1 MKIETRDFGIIDVE
15 EENIITFKQ
24 PVFGFEDYTQFVLVT
39 DSNMGNGICWLQSIE
54 QKGICFI
61 MLNPLEICPDYAPA
75 VMQDVLFTLQAVPK
89 DDLDCWVIAVIGD
102 TFRESTVNLKSPI
115 IINHKTNLGMQV
127 ILDQDYP
134 IRQPIFDSKGGIML
148 ILSRKKG
155 ESIIIG
161 EDIEIFVADVKGDKV
176 RLGISAPEDMKIS
189 RKELYLTVENN
200 KEASDKVDL
209 LKVFQLSRSLY
220 AQQGTDKA
228 KGKDEPDADTDNK

>member
-1 MKIETRDFGIIDVE
+1 M
-15 EENIITFKQ
+15 
-24 PVFGFEDYTQFVLVT
+24 T

-102 TFRESTVNLKSPI
+102 TFCESTVNLKSPI

-134 IRQPIFDSKGGIML
+134 IRQPIFDSKGGGV
-148 ILSRKKG
+148 SC
-155 ESIIIG
+155 
-161 EDIEIFVADVKGDKV
+161 
-176 RLGISAPEDMKIS
+176 
-189 RKELYLTVENN
+189 
-200 KEASDKVDL
+200 
-209 LKVFQLSRSLY
+209 
-220 AQQGTDKA
+220 
-228 KGKDEPDADTDNK
+228 

>member
-1 MKIETRDFGIIDVE
+1 MAYRRNGQLKIETRDFGIIDVE

-39 DSNMGNGICWLQSIE
+39 DSNKGNGICWLQSIE

-127 ILDQDYP
+127 ILDQDYS
-134 IRQPIFDSKGGIML
+134 IRQPIFDSKGGGV
-148 ILSRKKG
+148 SC
-155 ESIIIG
+155 
-161 EDIEIFVADVKGDKV
+161 
-176 RLGISAPEDMKIS
+176 
-189 RKELYLTVENN
+189 
-200 KEASDKVDL
+200 
-209 LKVFQLSRSLY
+209 
-220 AQQGTDKA
+220 
-228 KGKDEPDADTDNK
+228 